1 MTQEFDSLLV
11 QLADENQPVRSI
23 DIFPLSDL
31 ARERLPDFEA
41 AWHALSAPRRLEL
54 IGAMVEQAETNIHFN
69 FHAILRT
76 LLGDPEARVRR
87 LAVEGLWEDEKT
99 HLIPSLVGLL
109 CDDPSA
115 EVRATAAT
123 SLGRYVLLGVLGD
136 IREEPAMSA
145 QQALL
150 RAWSRVGETNDV
162 RRRALESLAYG
173 NPSGLNEMIRNA
185 YYDDDAAMRQSAVF
199 AMGRTTDAR
208 WSRYVLEELQSH
220 EPAMRFE
227 AAQAAGEMGLKAAV
241 QLLIQCVDDIDASV
255 RQAAISALGKIGGPA
270 AKRALQALL
279 QFDDEVLVQAA
290 EDALDELNFGS
301 SAEADALP
309 RLAQDAPDSDGSS
322 EELDDLDEFDDDWE
336 SSLEDDR
343 DLDDDFEAGFDM
355 DENEDLDWDDEND
368 DDYEN
373 LRGEEHEFRS

>member
-11 QLADENQPVRSI
+11 QLADESRPIRSI

-31 ARERLPDFEA
+31 ARERLPEFEA
-41 AWHALSAPRRLEL
+41 AWHALSASRRLEL
-54 IGAMVEQAETNIHFN
+54 IGAMVEQAETNIHYC

-99 HLIPSLVGLL
+99 NLIPSLVGLL
-109 CDDPSA
+109 CDDPSV
-115 EVRATAAT
+115 EVRATAAI
-123 SLGRYVLLGVLGD
+123 SLGRYILLGVLGD
-136 IREEPAMSA
+136 IREEPAMLA

-150 RAWSRVGETNDV
+150 QAWSRTGEVNEV
-162 RRRALESLAYG
+162 RRRALESLAYD

-199 AMGRTTDAR
+199 AMGRTTDSR
-208 WSRYVLEELQSH
+208 WARYVLEELQSH

-241 QLLIQCVDDIDASV
+241 QHLIRCVDDTDASV
-255 RQAAISALGKIGGPA
+255 RQAAVSALGKIGGPA

-279 QFDDEVLVQAA
+279 QFEDEVLVQAA

-301 SAEADALP
+301 GAQADALP
-309 RLAQDAPDSDGSS
+309 GAVRVPGEDSSHD
-322 EELDDLDEFDDDWE
+322 LDDRDESDDDWE
-336 SSLEDDR
+336 SSLEDDG
-343 DLDDDFEAGFDM
+343 DLEDDFDFESGFEMDDD
-355 DENEDLDWDDEND
+355 EDLDWDGEDQDE
-368 DDYEN
+368 YEDPSD
-373 LRGEEHEFRS
+373 EEHEF

>member
-1 MTQEFDSLLV
+1 MKQEFDRLLV
-11 QLADENQPVRSI
+11 QLADESRPIRSI

-41 AWHALSAPRRLEL
+41 AWHALSASRRLEL
-54 IGAMVEQAETNIHFN
+54 IGEMVEQAETNIHFN
-69 FHAILRT
+69 FHAVLRT
-76 LLGDPEARVRR
+76 LLGDGEARVRR

-99 HLIPSLVGLL
+99 NLIPSLVDLL
-109 CDDPSA
+109 CDDPSV

-145 QQALL
+145 QRALL
-150 RAWSRVGETNDV
+150 QAWSRMGEVNDV

-173 NPSGLNEMIRNA
+173 TASDLNEMIRNA

-199 AMGRTTDAR
+199 AMGRTADAR

-227 AAQAAGEMGLKAAV
+227 AAQAAGELGLKAAV
-241 QLLIQCVDDIDASV
+241 QLLIQCVDDTDASV
-255 RQAAISALGKIGGPA
+255 RQAAVSALGKIGGPA
-270 AKRALQALL
+270 AKRVLQTLL

-301 SAEADALP
+301 GAQADALP
-309 RLAQDAPDSDGSS
+309 GLVPGAPGKDGSS
-322 EELDDLDEFDDDWE
+322 DEVDELEDLDDLDEFDG
-336 SSLEDDR
+336 
-343 DLDDDFEAGFDM
+343 DLDDDFDFEAGFEMGD
-355 DENEDLDWDDEND
+355 DEDLDWDSEDED
-368 DDYEN
+368 EYEDV
-373 LRGEEHEFRS
+373 RGEEHEF

>member
-11 QLADENQPVRSI
+11 QLADESRPIRSI

-41 AWHALSAPRRLEL
+41 AWHALSASRRLEL
-54 IGAMVEQAETNIHFN
+54 IGAMVEQAETNIHFC
-69 FHAILRT
+69 FHSVLRM

-99 HLIPSLVGLL
+99 NLIPCLVGLL
-109 CDDPSA
+109 GDDPSV
-115 EVRATAAT
+115 EVRATAAI
-123 SLGRYVLLGVLGD
+123 SLGRYVLLAVLGD

-150 RAWSRVGETNDV
+150 QAWSRMGEVNDV

-199 AMGRTTDAR
+199 AMGRTTDPR

-241 QLLIQCVDDIDASV
+241 QLLIRSVDDTDASV
-255 RQAAISALGKIGGPA
+255 RQAAVSALGKIGGPA
-270 AKRALQALL
+270 AKRTLQALL
-279 QFDDEVLVQAA
+279 EFDDEVLVQAA

-301 SAEADALP
+301 GAQAAALP
-309 RLAQDAPDSDGSS
+309 ALARSAPGEDPSDD
-322 EELDDLDEFDDDWE
+322 LDDTDEFDDDWE
-336 SSLEDDR
+336 SSLEDDGGFE
-343 DLDDDFEAGFDM
+343 DDFDFEAGFEM
-355 DENEDLDWDDEND
+355 DDDDLDWDSEDEEE
-368 DDYEN
+368 YEDA
-373 LRGEEHEFRS
+373 RGEEREF

>member
-1 MTQEFDSLLV
+1 MTQEFDSLLL
-11 QLADENQPVRSI
+11 QLADESRPVRSI

-41 AWHALSAPRRLEL
+41 AWHALSASRRLEL
-54 IGAMVEQAETNIHFN
+54 IGEMVEQAETNVHFN
-69 FHAILRT
+69 FHAVLRT
-76 LLGDPEARVRR
+76 LLGDAEARVRR

-99 HLIPSLVGLL
+99 NLIPSLVGLL
-109 CDDPSA
+109 CDDPSV
-115 EVRATAAT
+115 EVRATAAI

-136 IREEPAMSA
+136 IREEPAMYA
-145 QQALL
+145 QRALL
-150 RAWSRVGETNDV
+150 QAWSRMGEANDV

-199 AMGRTTDAR
+199 AMGRTADAR

-241 QLLIQCVDDIDASV
+241 QHLIQCIDDTDASV
-255 RQAAISALGKIGGPA
+255 RQAAVSALGKIGGPA

-301 SAEADALP
+301 GAEADSLP
-309 RLAQDAPDSDGSS
+309 GPARSAPGSDGVS
-322 EELDDLDEFDDDWE
+322 EDLEDLDEFDDDLE
-336 SSLEDDR
+336 SSLEEDDF
-343 DLDDDFEAGFDM
+343 DDDFEAGFEM
-355 DENEDLDWDDEND
+355 DDDGNLDWDGEDE
-368 DDYEN
+368 DDYESI
-373 LRGEEHEFRS
+373 RGEEHEF